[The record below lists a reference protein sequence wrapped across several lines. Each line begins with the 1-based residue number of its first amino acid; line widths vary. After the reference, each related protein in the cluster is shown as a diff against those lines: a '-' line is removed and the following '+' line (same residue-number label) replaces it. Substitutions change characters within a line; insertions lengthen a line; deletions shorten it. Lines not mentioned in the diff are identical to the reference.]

1 MQHIYATKSASLH
14 HLNPSILTLQSSYD
28 RWWLYNFKTDY
39 YTFTKIRHNNELIIT
54 NILVMELVHLASLK
68 DENPRFPC
76 SFFRPNYGVV

>member
-14 HLNPSILTLQSSYD
+14 HLNPGILTLQSSYD
-28 RWWLYNFKTDY
+28 RWWFYNFKTDY
-39 YTFTKIRHNNELIIT
+39 DTFSKIRHNNELIIT